1 VTNRIFWIFVS
12 LALTVTFSAGGSIF
26 AQTAQTN
33 LLRSLPPSDA
43 VALVDVKRVI
53 NEAVPKVLASNPTK
67 LNEVNA
73 QLERFKTRTGLDPHS
88 FNTLAVGMRYTYP
101 RAGITKVESVGLAEG
116 TFNPAALAAAGRVA
130 ADGKYRE
137 EKYKEKVIYIFRLE
151 DHIKL
156 FGVLDLRFS
165 ELAVSPL
172 TNTTLALGDLES
184 VRAVIDLGNAPQ
196 NANAELISLALRQ
209 PNAIVSFGGN
219 VSPALLENLRIGNDA
234 IAKDVSSVKQVYGS
248 VGMSAADLELFAA
261 ARTTSADA
269 ARNLG
274 ETVEGLK
281 QLGALFIHRLPAAK
295 ALLARSALTNLK
307 VTTSGNELQIS
318 TGVAQADLAP
328 LVTGRE

>member
-1 VTNRIFWIFVS
+1 MTNRIFRIFGAIVLSVS
-12 LALTVTFSAGGSIF
+12 FSAGASLT

-33 LLRSLPPSDA
+33 LLGSLPPSDA
-43 VALVDVKRVI
+43 VALVDVKRVM
-53 NEAVPKVLASNPTK
+53 NEAIPKVLASNPTK

-88 FNTLAVGMRYTYP
+88 FNRLAVGMRYTYP

-116 TFNPAALAAAGRVA
+116 TFNPAALAAAGRIA

-137 EKYKEKVIYIFRLE
+137 ENYKGKTIYLFSLE
-151 DHIKL
+151 DHIRL

-172 TNTTLALGDLES
+172 TNTTLALGNLES
-184 VRAVIDLGNAPQ
+184 VRAVIDLGNTPQ

-219 VSPALLENLRIGNDA
+219 VSPALIENLRIGNDA
-234 IAKDVSSVKQVYGS
+234 IAKDVASVKQVYGS
-248 VGMSAADLELFAA
+248 VGMSATDLDLFAA
-261 ARTTSADA
+261 ARTTNAAA
-269 ARNLG
+269 ARNLS
-274 ETVEGLK
+274 ETLEGLR

-295 ALLARSALTNLK
+295 ALLAKSALTNLK
-307 VTTSGNELQIS
+307 VTTSGNELQLS